1 MKNNSLE
8 ARKEV
13 KPILEGIKSE
23 MNSQR
28 TDFNLPLNHYKITPN
43 WLLGFVEGDGWFS
56 FSPEERLFTFG
67 IIQKSNKPLLEAI
80 QDFLNNL
87 VISNSGTSLP
97 KGMDKDNRFAEECSV
112 LGLDNSESAIGII
125 PNKQGLFS
133 LIVRRAG
140 FIDMVIIPLFDRI
153 TWHTKKY
160 LDYCDW
166 KAIFNLR
173 KMGLHYLPE
182 GKALIECIVKQIRW
196 TIIVYPQTPTTLKWT
211 EPYFW
216 IMLLN
221 Y

>member
-1 MKNNSLE
+1 
-8 ARKEV
+8 
-13 KPILEGIKSE
+13 
-23 MNSQR
+23 
-28 TDFNLPLNHYKITPN
+28 
-43 WLLGFVEGDGWFS
+43 
-56 FSPEERLFTFG
+56 
-67 IIQKSNKPLLEAI
+67 
-80 QDFLNNL
+80 
-87 VISNSGTSLP
+87 
-97 KGMDKDNRFAEECSV
+97 
-112 LGLDNSESAIGII
+112 
-125 PNKQGLFS
+125 